1 MRSMKTNSQISA
13 KSERTRGPWGAE
25 IPRCGCL
32 TALDDP
38 RQPAGLNHAAA
49 TPARRSAPLILFP
62 ARAAS
67 SRRKSLRA
75 LLLRFLN
82 ACRNELIYARNIR
95 FLEQLDDKS
104 LRDIGITHRAEIPHL
119 VRHGRWRR

>member
-1 MRSMKTNSQISA
+1 MKTNSQNSA
-13 KSERTRGPWGAE
+13 KSERTRGPWGAAF
-25 IPRCGCL
+25 PRCDCL
-32 TALDDP
+32 TVLHDP
-38 RQPAGLNHAAA
+38 RQPAGLNHAGA

-62 ARAAS
+62 ARAA
-67 SRRKSLRA
+67 RGRGKSLRG

-82 ACRNELIYARNIR
+82 ACRNEVTYARNIR
-95 FLEQLDDKS
+95 FLEQLDDRS